1 MPRCLSCLRARFVR
15 RAAVVAFAA
24 CITTACF
31 PKGSPPGSVSPH
43 HDDPFLTC
51 VRQRESG
58 GRYTVDSPDG
68 VNHGAYQFAQGTWD
82 DTAKHIGRTDLVGV
96 DPHTT
101 SPATQDEMAWAL
113 YQWQG
118 KSPWAAVNC

>member
-1 MPRCLSCLRARFVR
+1 MPGFLSNLRARLGRPAV
-15 RAAVVAFAA
+15 VVAFAVVV
-24 CITTACF
+24 TTACF
-31 PKGSPPGSVSPH
+31 PKGSPPGAVSPH

-58 GRYTVDSPDG
+58 NRYTVDSPDG
-68 VNHGAYQFAQGTWD
+68 LYHGAYQFLQSTWD
-82 DTAKHIGRTDLVGV
+82 GTARHIGRFDLVGV
-96 DPHTT
+96 DPHT
-101 SPATQDEMAWAL
+101 ANAFTQDEMAWAL